1 MEWALNPPTNI
12 QSVINFLG
20 SNGYYRTL
28 GVFMEEINKA
38 KPVQQMPEPPILTR
52 QQLPTLPDVGLEIPP
67 HPEDYE
73 KRKLIQQQ
81 LVLLLHAH
89 KCQQRDKMGPST
101 QIRCNLPH
109 CGTMKGVLE
118 HMVKC
123 TFGRKCT
130 FAHCASSRQIISHW
144 KNCTKEDCPVC
155 VPVKKYT
162 HQGGEK
168 YTFQGGLP
176 EQGQP
181 QIVQQPIQEPIDDNL
196 SKEDQP
202 NQMIGTERFHTLLER
217 LKTAKSQEDKEEI
230 FKELRK
236 TPYLFNAFL
245 KMTKKRI
252 D

>member
-1 MEWALNPPTNI
+1 MVITELWVFLWRRLIRLI
-12 QSVINFLG
+12 QS
-20 SNGYYRTL
+20 
-28 GVFMEEINKA
+28 NKC
-38 KPVQQMPEPPILTR
+38 QNLLYCLEQI
-52 QQLPTLPDVGLEIPP
+52 PTLTDVGPAIQPQDP
-67 HPEDYE
+67 E

-89 KCQQRDKMGPST
+89 KCQQREKSDPQFLG
-101 QIRCNLPH
+101 RCELPY
-109 CGTMKGVLE
+109 CGIMKGVLE

-123 TFGRKCT
+123 TFGRQCT
-130 FAHCASSRQIISHW
+130 FEHCASSRQIISHW

-155 VPVKKYT
+155 NPVKKFT
-162 HQGGEK
+162 HQGGF
-168 YTFQGGLP
+168 TAG